1 MQKRFQNDS
10 EQFAKST
17 GGGVEGHAAATGR
30 SKCGADLEGELSSIR
45 LLRWWLLRVLSEL
58 CILHQVLVYDKTGQ
72 DIIGPL
78 LSVKELRDLGV
89 TLHLLLHSQQL
100 ANDFLHHSY
109 IHINIGAQDLSANHN
124 ILQVS
129 FKYSV

>member
-1 MQKRFQNDS
+1 M
-10 EQFAKST
+10 
-17 GGGVEGHAAATGR
+17 
-30 SKCGADLEGELSSIR
+30 EGELSSIR

-89 TLHLLLHSQQL
+89 TLNLLLHSQQL

-129 FKYSV
+129 FIYSV